1 MKSIAILGSTGSIG
15 RQAIEVVEHLGT
27 LFKVRA
33 LSCQHN
39 EKLLLEQALRL
50 GVKEVAIT
58 CERVAKEARGAFS
71 ERGIRLHA
79 GQSALVEMI
88 GESAPDV
95 VLNAIVGSAGL
106 SASIAALENGATLA
120 LANKESLV
128 AGGSLVISKCKE
140 RKANIVPIDS
150 EHSAIFQ
157 CLRGE
162 DKDGLKRIILT
173 ASGGPFRNY
182 SLDDLRNVSVAD
194 ALRHPTWSMGKKVT
208 IDSATLMNKGLEVI
222 EAHYLFEV
230 GYESIDVIVHPQ
242 SVIHSMIEMVDGSF
256 LAQMGAP
263 DMRTP
268 IQYALTY
275 PRRETGISN
284 LLSLEECGE
293 LTFEKVDVE
302 RFPCL
307 AIAYRA
313 GRAGKTYAAA
323 MNAANEEAVQA
334 FLDRKIGFLDIPRIV
349 EGVLE
354 KHVPLEGSTL
364 DEILVAEEEAR
375 KLSREGIA
383 SARF

>member
-27 LFKVRA
+27 LFRVEA
-33 LSCQHN
+33 LSCYHN
-39 EKLLLEQALRL
+39 DELLLEQALRL
-50 GVKEVAIT
+50 DVKDVAIT
-58 CERVAKEARGAFS
+58 CERVASEARRAFS

-79 GQSALVEMI
+79 GRNALAELI
-88 GESAPDV
+88 GETRCDV

-106 SASIAALENGATLA
+106 SASLAALENGATLA

-128 AGGSLVISKCKE
+128 AGGNLVVSKCKE
-140 RKANIVPIDS
+140 RKAEIIPVDS

-157 CLRGE
+157 CLQGE
-162 DKDGLKRIILT
+162 ERDGLKRIILT
-173 ASGGPFRNY
+173 ASGGPFRNH

-194 ALRHPTWSMGKKVT
+194 ALRHPTWSMGKKIT

-222 EAHYLFEV
+222 EAHYLFDV
-230 GYESIDVIVHPQ
+230 GYDAIDVIVHPQ
-242 SVIHSMIEMVDGSF
+242 SVIHSMVEMVDGSL

-293 LTFEKVDVE
+293 LTFEKVDME

-323 MNAANEEAVQA
+323 MNAANEESVQA
-334 FLDRKIGFLDIPRIV
+334 FLEGKIGFLDIPRVI
-349 EGVLE
+349 EGVVE

-364 DEILVAEEEAR
+364 DEIIVAQEEAR
-375 KLSREGIA
+375 RLSRERIA
-383 SARF
+383 SARS